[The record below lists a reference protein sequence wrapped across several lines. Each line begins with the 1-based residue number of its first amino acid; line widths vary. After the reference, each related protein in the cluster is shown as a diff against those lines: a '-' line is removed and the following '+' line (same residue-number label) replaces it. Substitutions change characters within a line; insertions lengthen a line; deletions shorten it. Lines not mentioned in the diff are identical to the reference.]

1 MQFEWDEAKAERNF
15 RIHGI
20 SFEEA
25 KTVFSDPLFVIFN
38 DLDHSQLEQRYIIMG
53 ESYVGRLL
61 VVSYTERE
69 TVTRIISAREAT
81 RKERQSYEQ
90 EI

>member
-1 MQFEWDEAKAERNF
+1 MQFEWDDVKAERNS

-25 KTVFSDPLFVIFN
+25 KTVFSDPLFVVFN
-38 DLDHSQLEQRYIIMG
+38 DVEHSQQEQRYIIMG
-53 ESYVGRLL
+53 ESYVGRVL
-61 VVSYTERE
+61 VVAYTESE
-69 TVTRIISAREAT
+69 MKTRLISAREAT

>member
-1 MQFEWDEAKAERNF
+1 MQFEWDDVKAERNS

-25 KTVFSDPLFVIFN
+25 KTVFSDPLFVVFN
-38 DLDHSQLEQRYIIMG
+38 DVEHSQQEQRYIIMG
-53 ESYVGRLL
+53 ESYVGRVL
-61 VVSYTERE
+61 VVAYTERE
-69 TVTRIISAREAT
+69 MKTRLISAREAT

>member
-1 MQFEWDEAKAERNF
+1 MQFEWDEVKAERNS
-15 RIHGI
+15 RVHGI

-25 KTVFSDPLFVIFN
+25 KTVFSDPLFVVFN
-38 DLDHSQLEQRYIIMG
+38 DVKHSQEEQRYIIMG
-53 ESYVGRLL
+53 ESYVGRVL
-61 VVSYTERE
+61 VVAYTERE
-69 TVTRIISAREAT
+69 MNVRLISAREAT